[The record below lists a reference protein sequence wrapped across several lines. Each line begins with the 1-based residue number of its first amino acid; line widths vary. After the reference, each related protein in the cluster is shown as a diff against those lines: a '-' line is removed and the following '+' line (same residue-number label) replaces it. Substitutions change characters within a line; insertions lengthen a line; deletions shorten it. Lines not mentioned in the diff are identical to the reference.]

1 VSAARTRR
9 PYGLY
14 AYAAVFLG
22 FLYGPLLVLALF
34 SVNDSTEISLPIR
47 HLTLKWYREL
57 GQDPDLLAA
66 FAHSVAVA
74 ASVAFLATALGVSS
88 AWAIVRGRLRGA
100 RIVVGFMMLPLIVP
114 GLILG
119 VSLLVLLGRL
129 HIELSLATIALGHLV
144 LCVPFSLAVML
155 SAFEG
160 CDRHLEEA
168 SRDLGEGP
176 VATFLRVILPMTL
189 PAIVASLLMTFIV
202 SFDEFVL
209 TFFLSGT
216 RVTLPIYLWAQVRFP
231 EKLPMML
238 ALATLILGCSFALV
252 ALAQHLRR
260 FGRAE
265 EAVL

>member
-1 VSAARTRR
+1 
-9 PYGLY
+9 
-14 AYAAVFLG
+14 
-22 FLYGPLLVLALF
+22 
-34 SVNDSTEISLPIR
+34 
-47 HLTLKWYREL
+47 
-57 GQDPDLLAA
+57 
-66 FAHSVAVA
+66 
-74 ASVAFLATALGVSS
+74 
-88 AWAIVRGRLRGA
+88 
-100 RIVVGFMMLPLIVP
+100 
-114 GLILG
+114 
-119 VSLLVLLGRL
+119 
-129 HIELSLATIALGHLV
+129 
-144 LCVPFSLAVML
+144 
-155 SAFEG
+155 
-160 CDRHLEEA
+160 
-168 SRDLGEGP
+168 
-176 VATFLRVILPMTL
+176 MTL